1 MSMKTALE
9 TRVASFT
16 SEAKKFTL
24 RWQQFKPGDDV
35 IMSDDVAKLRE
46 AVKMVNE
53 KKKEFEDL
61 KIQQE
66 KLSLVI
72 FENILYTQLN

>member
-1 MSMKTALE
+1 MKTALE

-16 SEAKKFTL
+16 AEAKKFTL

-46 AVKMVNE
+46 AVKIVSE

-61 KIQQE
+61 KMQQE
-66 KLSLVI
+66 KLSLVTSG
-72 FENILYTQLN
+72 NMLYTQLN